1 MLTSGPEVEVNVT
14 STVDDSAVVQT
25 MIRQCGQFA
34 TLPALAMKI
43 IEIAEDPRSTWDD
56 LHQVIAID
64 PAYGVRLLKLVNSP
78 YYGLP
83 RPIGTLHEA
92 LALLGFRAVKNVAI
106 STSLGKL
113 FRGGRI
119 SATFD
124 ASELWTHSIAV
135 ATAAQ
140 LLSRRTSVSPDE
152 AFLAGLVHDLG
163 ILVELQAHGASF
175 AAMIDQL
182 DADDDL
188 TFLCAEN
195 VTFQTTHE
203 ALGLAVCEAWRFP
216 ANLSLTAGFHHR
228 PWELAAAHQVLP
240 ALVHV
245 ADVVA
250 ARQSLGYS
258 RTVETLDLSP
268 EILCLAT
275 LNEQALIDV
284 EAALPDAVSEASRIL
299 SNS

>member
-1 MLTSGPEVEVNVT
+1 MPTTERRGNVA
-14 STVDDSAVVQT
+14 STADDSSVVQT
-25 MIRQCGQFA
+25 MIRQSGQFA

-119 SATFD
+119 RATFD
-124 ASELWTHSIAV
+124 ARDLWTHSIAV

-140 LLSRRTSVSPDE
+140 LLSRSTNVSPDE

-163 ILVELQAHGASF
+163 ILVELQAQVASF
-175 AAMIDQL
+175 ASMMDRLQT
-182 DADDDL
+182 DDTL
-188 TFLCAEN
+188 TFRCAEN
-195 VTFQTTHE
+195 MTWQTTHE
-203 ALGLAVCEAWRFP
+203 ALGLAVCETWRFP
-216 ANLSLTAGFHHR
+216 AHLCLTAGFHHR
-228 PWELAAAHQVLP
+228 PWELAAADQMLP

-245 ADVVA
+245 ADVLA
-250 ARQSLGYS
+250 ARQRLGYS

-268 EILCLAT
+268 ETLCLA
-275 LNEQALIDV
+275 D
-284 EAALPDAVSEASRIL
+284 
-299 SNS
+299 

>member
-1 MLTSGPEVEVNVT
+1 MPTEVLKENVAA
-14 STVDDSAVVQT
+14 TVDDSSVVQT

-34 TLPALAMKI
+34 TLPALAMQI
-43 IEIAEDPRSTWDD
+43 IEIAEDPRTTWDD

-140 LLSRRTSVSPDE
+140 LLSRSTDISPDE

-163 ILVELQAHGASF
+163 ILVELQAQGTSF
-175 AAMIDQL
+175 ASMINRL
-182 DADDDL
+182 DDDDEL
-188 TFLCAEN
+188 TFRCAEHI
-195 VTFQTTHE
+195 TFQTTHE
-203 ALGLAVCEAWRFP
+203 ALGLAVCEAWKFP
-216 ANLSLTAGFHHR
+216 TNLSLTAGFHHR
-228 PWELAAAHQVLP
+228 PWELAATDQALP

-245 ADVVA
+245 ADVLA

-258 RTVETLDLSP
+258 RTVETLDLAP
-268 EILCLAT
+268 EILRLAA
-275 LNEQALIDV
+275 LNENDV
-284 EAALPDAVSEASRIL
+284 VAVELLLPTAVAESCRIL
-299 SNS
+299 SNC

>member
-1 MLTSGPEVEVNVT
+1 MPIADQQVNVA
-14 STVDDSAVVQT
+14 SKVDDSSVVQT
-25 MIRQCGQFA
+25 MLRQCGQFA
-34 TLPALAMKI
+34 TLPALAMQI
-43 IEIAEDPRSTWDD
+43 IEIAEEPRTTWED

-64 PAYGVRLLKLVNSP
+64 PAFGVRLLKLVNSP

-92 LALLGFRAVKNVAI
+92 LGLLGFRAVKNVAI

-140 LLSRRTSVSPDE
+140 LLSRSTSVSPEE

-163 ILVELQAHGASF
+163 ILGELQSQGGLF
-175 AAMIDQL
+175 ATMIDSL
-182 DADDDL
+182 NANHDL
-188 TFLCAEN
+188 TFRSAEN
-195 VTFQTTHE
+195 VAFQTTHE
-203 ALGLAVCEAWRFP
+203 ALGLAVCEAWKFP
-216 ANLSLTAGFHHR
+216 ANLGLTAGFHHR
-228 PWELAAAHQVLP
+228 PWELAVAHQVLP

-245 ADVVA
+245 ADVLA
-250 ARQSLGYS
+250 ARQGLGYS
-258 RTVETLDLSP
+258 RTVETRDLSP
-268 EILCLAT
+268 AILDAA
-275 LNEQALIDV
+275 ALDAQDAAAV
-284 EAALPDAVSEASRIL
+284 EAALPNAVNQACQIL
-299 SNS
+299 SDG